1 VGLTRDRTVAAV
13 AHRDP
18 ATGHVIVDVLR
29 TWAGRPGA
37 PVALP
42 EVEAE
47 VARLSRTFAAPVVLD
62 PYQAVLLGQ
71 RLRQAGVEVREY
83 PFTAE
88 ARRRLFGTL
97 LQLVRDGHL
106 RCFPHDDLRRELLG
120 LEVQETSAGW
130 RVDHKPGRHD
140 DHVVAVALAAQ
151 HVMAA
156 AAAIPGMVEVWW
168 PGMTRDREYL
178 GGATHRVSVDSI
190 I

>member
-1 VGLTRDRTVAAV
+1 MGQFSSITLGQF
-13 AHRDP
+13 
-18 ATGHVIVDVLR
+18 TGIANTLR
-29 TWAGRPGA
+29 AWTGRPGA

-47 VARLSRTFAAPVVLD
+47 VARLSRTFAAPAVLD
-62 PYQAVLLGQ
+62 PYQTVLMGQ

-83 PFTAE
+83 PFTGE
-88 ARRRLFGTL
+88 SRRRLFGVL
-97 LQLVRDGHL
+97 LDLVRTGRL
-106 RCFPHDDLRRELLG
+106 RCRPHEDLRRELLS
-120 LEVQETSAGW
+120 LEVAETAVGW
-130 RVDHKPGRHD
+130 RVCHRSGRHD

-156 AAAIPGMVEVWW
+156 AAAIPGPVEVWW

-178 GGATHRVSVDSI
+178 GGATHRVPSTAI